1 MPVARTVRYL
11 VLFAA
16 LMALAGI
23 AQADEPGR
31 TTNATPVFVVRAFD
45 GAVPAPSVL
54 WLTPAI
60 KAQAR
65 RILGHDPGGLR
76 LRYWRKGDKTA
87 WILKETGKEEPI
99 TAGFVVAQGHL
110 RETLVLDYRESRG
123 WEIRYPYFLDQFA
136 NAKLDESLKLDR
148 HIDGISGATLS
159 VRAMQHMA
167 RLALYLDSEVQKT
180 P

>member
-1 MPVARTVRYL
+1 MPIARAIQYL
-11 VLFAA
+11 VLSAA
-16 LMALAGI
+16 LAMLAG
-23 AQADEPGR
+23 AAMADVSD
-31 TTNATPVFVVRAFD
+31 PVKGAAPAFVVRAFD

-65 RILGHDPGGLR
+65 RILGHNPGGLR

-87 WILKETGKEEPI
+87 WILKEIGKEEPI

-136 NAKLDESLKLDR
+136 NAKLDESLKLNR

-167 RLALYLDSEVQKT
+167 RLALYLDSEVQKS